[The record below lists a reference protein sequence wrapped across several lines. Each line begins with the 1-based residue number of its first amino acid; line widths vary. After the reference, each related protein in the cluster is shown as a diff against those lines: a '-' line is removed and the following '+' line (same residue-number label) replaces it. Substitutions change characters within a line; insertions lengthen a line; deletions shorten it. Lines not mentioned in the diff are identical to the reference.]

1 MKKIFI
7 FFAIFFVFTVN
18 LFAQSAITKS
28 DYEIYAEILRDLRR
42 EDIIKNKTEFS
53 FVILSTTGTGT
64 NAPEIYKEKK
74 YAGLNKDFERRNST
88 PLSFKKVF
96 PVDYKYELAEK
107 TEIESLLGEGKKE
120 TQRLKAEEKKSKSF
134 QRDTGWS
141 EVDWKYFNEKYP
153 KSNGYYKF
161 SGIGY
166 SRNKRFAVVTIE
178 GKGTYWSGNIEYL
191 FEKIGNKWVIKQAGG
206 GLSVA

>member
-1 MKKIFI
+1 MKKIFV
-7 FFAIFFVFTVN
+7 FFAILFVLTVN

-42 EDIIKNKTEFS
+42 EDIRKNKTKFS
-53 FVILSTTGTGT
+53 FVILSITETGT

-74 YAGLNKDFERRNST
+74 YAGLNKDFERKNRN
-88 PLSFKKVF
+88 PLKFKKVF
-96 PVDYKYELAEK
+96 PVDYKYELIEK
-107 TEIESLLGEGKKE
+107 PEIESLLSEGRKE
-120 TQRLKAEEKKSKSF
+120 TQRLKAEEKKSKSS
-134 QRDTGWS
+134 QSDTGWS
-141 EVDWKYFNEKYP
+141 EADWKYFSEKYP
-153 KSNGYYKF
+153 MSNGYYKF

-178 GKGTYWSGNIEYL
+178 GKGTYWSGNAEYL
-191 FEKIGNKWVIKQAGG
+191 FEKIGNKWVIKQAGS